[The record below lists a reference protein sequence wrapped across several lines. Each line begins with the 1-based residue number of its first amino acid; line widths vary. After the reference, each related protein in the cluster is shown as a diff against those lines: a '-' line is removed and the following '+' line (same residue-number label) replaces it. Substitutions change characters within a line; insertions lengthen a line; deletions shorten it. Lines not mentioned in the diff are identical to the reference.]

1 MADSRTDDLPVLLP
15 GARFPALLY
24 LSPQPI
30 SLSELQTGRYIEVNQ
45 AWLDFFGYTREEA
58 LGKSREELSIWISQD
73 EGVRMRSRLERG
85 EVLRNTAAQCRKKS
99 GEVADVQFTCDL
111 VDFEGRRCLFAAF
124 NDVTELTRAQ
134 KALRVSEERF
144 GKIFDSLPQCV
155 TIASLRSG
163 VFLEVNP
170 ACERV
175 YGYSR
180 AEIVGRTVD
189 EIGLWADL
197 HDREQITAS
206 LAPGEARA
214 IETRFRH
221 KSGRVIEALCT
232 MTRSELDGEE
242 VLLAVSVDIT
252 DRKRAERLLKS
263 SEERFSRMIEASPQ
277 SITITRLSDGTY
289 LDMNRAGLTRLGYR
303 REEVIGRSSTELN
316 IWVDPRTRERLRA
329 QFAAGQSIASIETQA
344 RRKDGGIIDL
354 IFSATVLELDGE
366 RVIHGTA
373 VDVSEFKRLAR
384 QKQQSEERFSKVFR
398 ASIDPI
404 AISTLA
410 DGRYLEVNDAWCR
423 LFGFTPAQAVG
434 HTAQELN
441 MWADEGGRQPILRI
455 LQDTGS
461 LRNAEMRMRRSS
473 GEVLEIMMSA
483 DTLELDGVAC
493 VISVVVDF
501 TEKRRA
507 EHLRTLSEERFAMVF
522 RASPSA
528 IAISRRRSGIRVDVN
543 DAWLKM
549 FGYSREE
556 AIGRTIEE
564 LEMWADDAERARLQ
578 KMIREQGSLRQTPAR
593 MRRKSGEIIEILI
606 SLEPIEFDGEP
617 HIVACLE
624 DITERVRA
632 ERHIEYLATRDHL
645 TGLPNRLLF
654 SDRLRQAMAKA
665 EREQARIALLFIDLD
680 RFKDINDSLGHHI
693 GDRLLV
699 EVAERL
705 RGAIRAADTLAR
717 QGGDEFLVLIDG
729 LDEAGAAESVA
740 RKLVD
745 VVGLPVR
752 IEGRALTV
760 SCSLGISIF
769 PDDARTAAE
778 LMRNADLAMYS
789 VKGGGRHG
797 YRFYSADMN
806 TRLTERLELE
816 NELRAALEREEFEL
830 HYQPKINLASG
841 AVTGCEALLRW
852 RHPRRG
858 LILPAQFIGVAEE
871 SQLIVP
877 IGAWVLRRAC
887 AQMRLWLD
895 AGLAPVPVAVNLS
908 VQQFDAGLPDAVAS
922 VLAHEYLPPALLEI
936 EITETGMMSNSA
948 AHMEIARRLKE
959 LGVRIA
965 LDDFGTGY
973 SSLSY
978 LRQMDIDV
986 LKIDQSFVR
995 ELPGSVEDGTIIAAI
1010 TAMAAQFGIKVVAEG
1025 VETQAQADALKGMN
1039 CGECQGYLFG
1049 RPVPEEEFGR
1059 LYLRAR

>member
-1 MADSRTDDLPVLLP
+1 MAEHTDDLPVLLP

-30 SLSELQTGRYIEVNQ
+30 SLSELQTGRYIEINQ

-58 LGKSREELSIWISQD
+58 IGKSRDELSIWVSRS
-73 EGVRMRSRLERG
+73 EGLRMRARLERG
-85 EVLRNTAAQCRKKS
+85 EGLRNAAAQCRKKS
-99 GEVADVQFTCDL
+99 GEVADIQYTCDL
-111 VDFEGRRCLFAAF
+111 VDFEGRRCMFAAF

-134 KALRVSEERF
+134 RALRVSEERF
-144 GKIFDSLPQCV
+144 GKIFDAVPQCV
-155 TIASLRSG
+155 TIASLRGG

-170 ACERV
+170 ACERI
-175 YGYSR
+175 YGYAR
-180 AEIVGRTVD
+180 AEIVGKTVD
-189 EIGLWADL
+189 EIGLWVDL
-197 HDREQITAS
+197 QDRDEIIGS

-221 KSGRVIEALCT
+221 KAGHVIEALCT
-232 MTRSELDGEE
+232 MTRSELDGQE

-252 DRKRAERLLKS
+252 DRKRAERLLRA

-289 LDMNRAGLTRLGYR
+289 LDMNHAGLSRLGYK
-303 REEVIGRSSTELN
+303 REEVIGRSSTELG
-316 IWVDPRTRERLRA
+316 IWVDPRTRDRLRA
-329 QFAAGQSIASIETQA
+329 QFAAGNAVASIETQT
-344 RRKDGGIIDL
+344 RRKDGSVIDI

-366 RVIHGTA
+366 RVLHGTA
-373 VDVSEFKRLAR
+373 VDVSEFKRMSRL
-384 QKQQSEERFSKVFR
+384 KQQSEERFSKVFR

-404 AISTLA
+404 AITTLA
-410 DGRYLEVNDAWCR
+410 DGRYIEVNDAWCR
-423 LFGFTPAQAVG
+423 LFGFSPEQAVG
-434 HTAQELN
+434 RTAQELHL
-441 MWADEGGRQPILRI
+441 WADHGGRVAVLRT
-455 LQDTGS
+455 LQDS
-461 LRNAEMRMRRSS
+461 SAVRNVELRMRRSS
-473 GEVLEIMMSA
+473 GELLDVMMSA

-493 VISVVVDF
+493 VISVTVDF
-501 TEKRRA
+501 TEKKRA

-522 RASPSA
+522 RASPSP
-528 IAISRRRSGIRVDVN
+528 IAISRRRDGVRVDVN
-543 DAWLKM
+543 DAWLKV

-556 AIGRTIEE
+556 AIGRSMDE
-564 LEMWADDAERARLQ
+564 LGMWAEEGERARMQ
-578 KMIREQGSLRQTPAR
+578 QVIREQGSLRQAPAR
-593 MRRKSGEIIEILI
+593 MRRKSGEIIEVLV

-617 HIVACLE
+617 HLVACLE

-665 EREQARIALLFIDLD
+665 DRENTHLALLFIDLD
-680 RFKDINDSLGHHI
+680 RFKDINDSLGHHV
-693 GDRLLV
+693 GDRLLI

-729 LDEAGAAESVA
+729 LEEQGAAEAVA
-740 RKLVD
+740 RKLVE
-745 VVGLPVR
+745 VVALPLR
-752 IEGRALTV
+752 IEGRALAV
-760 SCSLGISIF
+760 SCSIGISVF
-769 PDDARTAAE
+769 PQDARNAAE
-778 LMRNADLAMYS
+778 LMRNADLAMYG
-789 VKGGGRHG
+789 VKGAGRNGH
-797 YRFYSADMN
+797 RFYSAEMN
-806 TRLTERLELE
+806 TRLTERLDLE
-816 NELRAALEREEFEL
+816 NELRAALQRGEFEL
-830 HYQPKINLASG
+830 HYQPKVDLRSSR
-841 AVTGCEALLRW
+841 VTGCEALLRW
-852 RHPRRG
+852 RHPRRDMV
-858 LILPAQFIGVAEE
+858 LPAQFIGVAEE

-887 AQMRLWLD
+887 LQMREWLD

-908 VQQFDAGLPDAVAS
+908 VQQFDAGLPDAVAA
-922 VLAHEYLPPALLEI
+922 VLAEAQLPPALLEI

-948 AHMEIARRLKE
+948 AHMEVARRLKE

-995 ELPGSVEDGTIIAAI
+995 ELPANVEDGTIIAAI

-1025 VETQAQADALKGMN
+1025 VETQAQADALKAMN

-1049 RPVPEEEFGR
+1049 RPMPAAEFGAMF
-1059 LYLRAR
+1059 LRPL